1 MSSTSANIPAWQ
13 QKIRAKVAALSAPTL
28 GTMSMSSLKATESAQ
43 LAAPMSRENLWG
55 QENGTD
61 QLLSI
66 LVACVENIRTAAGT
80 CINSIQDLKNTKP
93 DPAVWKATINI
104 AHQTA
109 KKSFDKW
116 LDSATDDAIKVIN
129 RLPEAQQDGAA
140 DFYIDGMDIIA
151 NTVNQVSID
160 LGAIGTRYL
169 SDFLK
174 GDWSGLTKVENNV
187 KAACDGAIHG
197 LNSIKR

>member
-43 LAAPMSRENLWG
+43 LAAP
-55 QENGTD
+55 
-61 QLLSI
+61 I
-66 LVACVENIRTAAGT
+66 
-80 CINSIQDLKNTKP
+80 
-93 DPAVWKATINI
+93 
-104 AHQTA
+104 
-109 KKSFDKW
+109 
-116 LDSATDDAIKVIN
+116 ATDDAIEVIN

-140 DFYIDGMDIIA
+140 DFFIDGMDIIA
-151 NTVNQVSID
+151 NTVDQVSSD

-174 GDWSGLTKVENNV
+174 GDWSGLTKVDNNL

-197 LNSIKR
+197 VNSIKR